1 MRGGVRLLFW
11 RCKQESATT
20 QSRKHQGKR
29 KSAGRG
35 CGDLRCSAE
44 GTGFAGV
51 SGRAVVG
58 AARGGGTF
66 VPPAAGRGVDAGD
79 GADGIRVG
87 GLRKETPCNQI
98 DSGVMKQDRNLA
110 TIGGT
115 VAHDDTIHIVQAQYT

>member
-66 VPPAAGRGVDAGD
+66 VPPAAARGLDAGD
-79 GADGIRVG
+79 GADGNRVG
-87 GLRKETPCNQI
+87 RLGKETPLNQN
-98 DSGVMKQDRNLA
+98 DNRRSKADL
-110 TIGGT
+110 TLC
-115 VAHDDTIHIVQAQYT
+115 Y